1 MTFSVKRGGEWSG
14 LHSTP
19 GDCNHQKSLRK
30 VGTHLVPYNY
40 DAVHRNGNLILF
52 YKLL

>member
-1 MTFSVKRGGEWSG
+1 MVGATFN
-14 LHSTP
+14 P

-40 DAVHRNGNLILF
+40 DAVHRNGNLILS